1 MTGRPMTFLVLGGGG
16 PNGHAADWSR
26 RIVAAVA
33 ARGDRLHIADVPEHL
48 VSVPPGGPVLGTHPV
63 DYRDVAGCLALA
75 RSLDPGDG
83 SFAVVGFR
91 EFAQLSVATAARAV
105 GSTWNAPEVVALVRD
120 KHACRERLR
129 ELGFRQPRCHVF
141 DHPAAA
147 VAFARGQHG
156 RWVVKPRDA
165 FGSEGVTAVDAP
177 ADPALPG
184 AVDWAASFSSSVIV
198 EEFVEGPEFSAEG
211 IVLDGKPVLLG
222 ITEKSTTP
230 PPYFVEVG
238 HVQPPARPDLD
249 PGAAESTVLAAV
261 REVGLRHSLFHVE
274 FWSTAEGVVLGE
286 VHGRGGGDW
295 IHTLVGH
302 RRPGL
307 DVFAAVLDST
317 AGRPVSIPDARPDR
331 AAAVTA
337 LTAPG
342 QGRLA
347 GIDGTA
353 QVRARPECLALD
365 LLVQAGDEVQGG
377 LVDSFSRVGM
387 VVAAGADPFDAR
399 RNASRLA
406 GMLRFRVAA
415 GAGA

>member
-26 RIVAAVA
+26 RIVAAAA
-33 ARGDRLHIADVPEHL
+33 ARGDRLHVADVPEHL
-48 VSVPPGGPVLGTHPV
+48 VSVPLGGPVLGIHPV
-63 DYRDVAGCLALA
+63 DYRDVAGCVALA
-75 RSLDPGDG
+75 RSVDPGDG

-120 KHACRERLR
+120 KYACRERLR

-141 DHPAAA
+141 DDLAAA
-147 VAFARGQHG
+147 VAFVRRQRG
-156 RWVVKPRDA
+156 RYVVKPRDA
-165 FGSEGVTAVDAP
+165 FGSEGVTAIDAP
-177 ADPALPG
+177 ADPGTPA
-184 AVDWAASFSSSVIV
+184 AVDWAASFSPSVIV
-198 EEFVEGPEFSAEG
+198 EEFVDGPEFSAEG
-211 IVLDGKPVLLG
+211 IVLDGAPVLLG

-238 HVQPPARPDLD
+238 HVQPPARRDLD
-249 PGAAESTVLAAV
+249 PGVESTVLAAV
-261 REVGLRHSLFHVE
+261 RAVGLRHSLFHVE
-274 FWSTAEGVVLGE
+274 LWSTADGVVLGE

-295 IHTLVGH
+295 IHTLIEH

-317 AGRPVSIPDARPDR
+317 AGRPVSVPAAHPDR
-331 AAAVTA
+331 AAAVAA

-342 QGRLA
+342 PGRLA
-347 GIDGTA
+347 GIEGAAD
-353 QVRARPECLALD
+353 VRARPECLALD
-365 LLVQAGDEVQGG
+365 LLVDAGDEVPGG

-387 VVAAGADPFDAR
+387 VIAAGADPLDAR

-406 GMLRFRVAA
+406 AVLRFRVAT
-415 GAGA
+415 GAEA